1 MSIRMNGVSFAYGDT
16 PVLQNVSWELPDS
29 GVVCLWGPSGCGKT
43 TLLRLLASLE
53 KPLTGSVEGVGRVSM
68 VFQEDRLLPW
78 FTALENVTVTG
89 ADEVEARKQLLAL
102 GLTEEETDTLPRNLS
117 GGQQRRVAL
126 ARALAAD
133 SDLLLLDE
141 PFNGLDEDTWQNV
154 VPLVT
159 AYAAT
164 RPVVLV
170 THIREQAEA
179 LNAQMVP
186 LGGTPLSG
194 ELQSEKM

>member
-1 MSIRMNGVSFAYGDT
+1 MSICMKQLSFAYGDT
-16 PVLQNVSWELPDS
+16 PVLREVSWQLPPK
-29 GVVCLWGPSGCGKT
+29 GIVCLWGPSGCGKT
-43 TLLRLLASLE
+43 TLLRLLAGLE
-53 KPLTGSVEGVGRVSM
+53 RPQIGTVEGAERVSV

-78 FTALENVTVTG
+78 MTALQNVTIVG
-89 ADEVEARKQLLAL
+89 AGETAACDWLLSV
-102 GLTEEETDTLPRNLS
+102 GLSEEDISSFPHQLS

-141 PFNGLDEDTWQNV
+141 PFNGLDEDTWHNV
-154 VPLVT
+154 VPHII
-159 AYAAT
+159 AYAEQ

-179 LNAQMVP
+179 LGATLIP
-186 LGGTPLSG
+186 LHGIPLTGVLDG
-194 ELQSEKM
+194 ENL

>member
-1 MSIRMNGVSFAYGDT
+1 MSISMRHISFAYGET
-16 PVLQNVSWELPDS
+16 AVLQDVTWHLPEQ

-43 TLLRLLASLE
+43 TMLRLLAGLE
-53 KPLTGSVEGVGRVSM
+53 QPQSGTVIDTDRVAM

-78 FTALENVTVTG
+78 MTAVDNITVIG
-89 ADEVEARKQLLAL
+89 AGESAARDRLRSL
-102 GLTEEETDTLPRNLS
+102 GLTEEELDALPRQLS

-154 VPLVT
+154 VPLIAT
-159 AYAAT
+159 YAER

-179 LNAQMVP
+179 LGATFVP
-186 LGGTPLSG
+186 LQGAPLSG
-194 ELQSEKM
+194 ELTAEKL

>member
-1 MSIRMNGVSFAYGDT
+1 MSISINHLSFAYGDT
-16 PVLQNVSWELPDS
+16 PVLQDVSWQLPQK

-43 TLLRLLASLE
+43 TLLRLLAGLE
-53 KPLTGSVEGVGRVSM
+53 QPQEGAIEGVGRVAM

-78 FTALENVTVTG
+78 MSALQNVMVIG
-89 ADEVEARKQLLAL
+89 VEEYVARHYLLSV
-102 GLTEEETDTLPRNLS
+102 GLTEAELYALPNQLS

-126 ARALAAD
+126 ARALAAK

-154 VPLVT
+154 VLQIL
-159 AYAAT
+159 AYAQHK
-164 RPVVLV
+164 PVVLV

-179 LNAQMVP
+179 LGATLIP
-186 LGGTPLSG
+186 LAGIPLSG
-194 ELQSEKM
+194 ELTDENL